1 VENDT
6 MREAELLNALAQAA
20 PGIEIRMCPKHMV
33 TVRVHYDPKVVGTGR
48 TLMEAAID
56 CAHWIFDVLGDHP
69 EYEQKIPAV
78 LAALRAYD
86 DHSMALQV

>member
-1 VENDT
+1 
-6 MREAELLNALAQAA
+6 MREVELLTALSQAE
-20 PGIEIRMCPKHMV
+20 PGIEIRICPNRMV
-33 TVRVHYDPKVVGTGR
+33 TVAAHYDPKVVGVGR
-48 TLMEAAID
+48 TLMEAAVD

-86 DHSMALQV
+86 DHSMALQT

>member
-1 VENDT
+1 V
-6 MREAELLNALAQAA
+6 
-20 PGIEIRMCPKHMV
+20 GI
-33 TVRVHYDPKVVGTGR
+33 GT

-69 EYEQKIPAV
+69 ELEQTIPEV

-86 DHSMALQV
+86 EHSMALQV